1 MTMTRIPGV
10 DYKINGDLIKIE
22 QQPADENEL
31 WQLVTLHKMHIQ
43 HIAGELGAPTLS
55 ITAETIKR
63 RLEIVTDRL
72 CDLAASERYRSE
84 IIQRIAEGMAFLTE
98 LDAIC
103 ELASEFVADLNN
115 TLDTQEAE

>member
-1 MTMTRIPGV
+1 
-10 DYKINGDLIKIE
+10 
-22 QQPADENEL
+22 
-31 WQLVTLHKMHIQ
+31 MHIQ